1 MALISTNKRVLK
13 EVLSVCPECITRVN
27 AAYTE
32 HGDNSVWLEKNCP
45 QHGIFAVPIWDSKQD
60 FIKWTQPNTPQL
72 PVLPSKPQ
80 DKLCP
85 YDCGLCVNHQ
95 QATCCVLLEVTSR
108 CDLNCPVCFAS
119 SNASGC
125 DVPLQQISEWYDML
139 LAHGGPFNIQLSGGE
154 PTMRDDLAE
163 LIRLGRDKGFS
174 FFQLNTNGLR
184 ISRDPKYLQ
193 ALADAGLNT
202 VFLQFDSLQSAANRA
217 LRGRDVISDKIQ
229 AIQNCGKFGLGVVL
243 VPTVCRN
250 INDDQLGEIL
260 RFAASQMPVVRG
272 VHFQPLAFFG
282 RVSGLERKSSHI
294 TIPQLLND
302 IQQQTDGALQRTDF
316 LPAGA
321 EHPLCSFHASY
332 TVRGNHWSLQQMEK
346 GSCCCGGSD
355 AARKKVAQQWSASPQ
370 REISACCCGTDTSTL
385 DAFLTDYQSHTLA
398 ISGMAFQ
405 DVWSLDLE
413 RLCRCYI
420 HVVSPKG
427 TLIPFCSYNLTAADG
442 TPLHRK

>member
-32 HGDNSVWLEKNCP
+32 HGDNSVWLEKTCP

-60 FIKWTQPNTPQL
+60 FIKWTQPNTPQF
-72 PVLPSKPQ
+72 PVFPSKPQ

-174 FFQLNTNGLR
+174 FFQLNTN
-184 ISRDPKYLQ
+184 
-193 ALADAGLNT
+193 
-202 VFLQFDSLQSAANRA
+202 
-217 LRGRDVISDKIQ
+217 
-229 AIQNCGKFGLGVVL
+229 
-243 VPTVCRN
+243 
-250 INDDQLGEIL
+250 
-260 RFAASQMPVVRG
+260 
-272 VHFQPLAFFG
+272 
-282 RVSGLERKSSHI
+282 
-294 TIPQLLND
+294 
-302 IQQQTDGALQRTDF
+302 
-316 LPAGA
+316 
-321 EHPLCSFHASY
+321 
-332 TVRGNHWSLQQMEK
+332 
-346 GSCCCGGSD
+346 
-355 AARKKVAQQWSASPQ
+355 
-370 REISACCCGTDTSTL
+370 EIS
-385 DAFLTDYQSHTLA
+385 
-398 ISGMAFQ
+398 SG
-405 DVWSLDLE
+405 S
-413 RLCRCYI
+413 
-420 HVVSPKG
+420 G
-427 TLIPFCSYNLTAADG
+427 
-442 TPLHRK
+442 